1 MEDKIKALKLKL
13 EKINTIDLLG
23 MISTR
28 FLICGQ
34 NGTDIA
40 RQSDMSTK
48 TKLKSP
54 QRQLIYL
61 AGLLMSTEDKSDG
74 NRHNYSD
81 EKWFECLE
89 RDIQDITF
97 DYFKGFFDAG
107 MQVDEGF
114 VHQSLVSIEA
124 FSSYFDMGVLRY
136 PEQTIKLMRQL
147 YGNFNNELQELSGLG
162 LEDYL
167 GFYYTV
173 YNEVDKSIKAISEVE
188 EEIEQF
194 LKPLNQ
200 TPINIEEEYN
210 KIVKY
215 GRGEARRKLKTA
227 LDNINFISTKRVYE
241 IFGDIKARIL
251 IDTFSL
257 QRKQRDFLYYNNQN
271 PFKQKPLCSIE
282 ENTKL
287 FVVTPDFVLNAIFEH
302 VTDVLE
308 KNTNPF
314 AEKYK
319 KKKAEVV
326 ENLFC
331 ELLEKILG
339 DKAIIH
345 RNVCEERGTKEHDIL
360 VETNNYILIAEAK
373 ASKVREPLFNS
384 QKSFIRIKDHFNS
397 EAGIGGA
404 YKQAIIL
411 KKFIEIHE
419 EIELFEDKVKKF
431 KITDI
436 RKKKILPLVLTLNQF
451 GDIAVNTSELLNKE
465 DDQPFPWVCN
475 WHDLDNIYEVLTYL
489 KKGPNDFLDYIVWRI
504 ENHSRVKASD
514 ELDVF
519 EAYFMN
525 NISRDKKTIL
535 YFAPNGSNIVDKV
548 YFEKH
553 GIPYDF
559 PINIGNTLQRK
570 KIGRNDPCLCG
581 SGKKY
586 KKCCIG
592 KGIYD

>member
-1 MEDKIKALKLKL
+1 MTGGENVYKYITTEGKVAGKKTGKITALEYLQKSTGVFNGGGLLSEEKVAEMKERLKNNKGNIWHGFVSLNKEQSYKIDTPEKCIGMIKA
-13 EKINTIDLLG
+13 T
-23 MISTR
+23 
-28 FLICGQ
+28 FGQ
-34 NGTDIA
+34 
-40 RQSDMSTK
+40 
-48 TKLKSP
+48 
-54 QRQLIYL
+54 
-61 AGLLMSTEDKSDG
+61 
-74 NRHNYSD
+74 
-81 EKWFECLE
+81 FF
-89 RDIQDITF
+89 QD
-97 DYFKGFFDAG
+97 A
-107 MQVDEGF
+107 
-114 VHQSLVSIEA
+114 
-124 FSSYFDMGVLRY
+124 
-136 PEQTIKLMRQL
+136 
-147 YGNFNNELQELSGLG
+147 
-162 LEDYL
+162 
-167 GFYYTV
+167 
-173 YNEVDKSIKAISEVE
+173 
-188 EEIEQF
+188 
-194 LKPLNQ
+194 
-200 TPINIEEEYN
+200 
-210 KIVKY
+210 
-215 GRGEARRKLKTA
+215 
-227 LDNINFISTKRVYE
+227 
-241 IFGDIKARIL
+241 
-251 IDTFSL
+251 
-257 QRKQRDFLYYNNQN
+257 
-271 PFKQKPLCSIE
+271 
-282 ENTKL
+282 
-287 FVVTPDFVLNAIFEH
+287 DFVLNAIFEH

-360 VETNNYILIAEAK
+360 VETNDYILIAEAK
-373 ASKVREPLFNS
+373 ASKVREPLFNP
-384 QKSFIRIKDHFNS
+384 QKSFIRIRDHFNS

-411 KKFIEIHE
+411 KKFIESHE
-419 EIELFEDKVKKF
+419 EIELFEDKIKKF

-451 GDIAVNTSELLNKE
+451 GDIAVNTSDLLNKE

-489 KKGPNDFLDYIVWRI
+489 KKGPNDFLNYIVWRI

-519 EAYFMN
+519 EAYFMDN
-525 NISRDKKTIL
+525 SISRDKKAIL

-553 GIPYDF
+553 GIPYDL

-570 KIGRNDPCLCG
+570 KIGRNDPCPCG